1 MVTTRRSDEDDGAG
15 ISVRAPGSG
24 WVGDRGGSKTG
35 VDPKS
40 GPICPRAQQPP
51 GRGDCLP
58 LPSPSLPQT
67 IAHRGAKAHAKENT
81 LAAFRLAASSGAHA
95 IETDARLSGDGVA
108 VLAHDLG
115 LERCFGR
122 GCGDLRADELKALG
136 AGMWV
141 LLDIK
146 MDDDPVLLLAA
157 IKRAVDEVPSG
168 KTAWEKRIVLGCWN
182 ASTLLAAR
190 RLLPSHATAH
200 IGTSHRYAQTFTAKL
215 PTLALNLAY
224 TAVPPK
230 TSQPLYAWTVNDEA
244 TMRWALRHPCVD
256 AVVTDDPARF
266 RALCARVEDELAG
279 RVAARSMGVWASL
292 AWRWDWACVRV
303 WHRLVFCYRR
313 FWLRKLDL
321 LR

>member
-1 MVTTRRSDEDDGAG
+1 MMEDETRPLFLVEKESPAATWTRRLS
-15 ISVRAPGSG
+15 
-24 WVGDRGGSKTG
+24 
-35 VDPKS
+35 
-40 GPICPRAQQPP
+40 
-51 GRGDCLP
+51 
-58 LPSPSLPQT
+58 SPNSTQSHPQT

-95 IETDARLSGDGVA
+95 IETDARLSRDGVA

-122 GCGDLRADELKALG
+122 SGVVGDLEAARLRALG
-136 AGMWV
+136 VVLLSELLEWLVEGEEEDSWKAGMWV

-146 MDDDPVLLLAA
+146 MDDDAALLLAA

-168 KTAWEKRIVLGCWN
+168 KTPWEKRI

-200 IGTSHRYAQTFTAKL
+200 IGTSHRYAQTFTARM

-224 TAVPPK
+224 TAVPRK

-244 TMRWALRHPCVD
+244 TMRWALGHACID

-266 RALCARVEDELAG
+266 RALCEEELAG
-279 RVAARSMGVWASL
+279 RVVARRMGVWAGL
-292 AWRWDWACVRV
+292 CWRWDWACVRV
-303 WHRLVFCYRR
+303 WHRLVFWYRR
-313 FWLRKLDL
+313 FWIRKLDL

>member
-1 MVTTRRSDEDDGAG
+1 MEDDTRPLLPLEKESPAATWTRRLPS
-15 ISVRAPGSG
+15 
-24 WVGDRGGSKTG
+24 
-35 VDPKS
+35 
-40 GPICPRAQQPP
+40 
-51 GRGDCLP
+51 P

-122 GCGDLRADELKALG
+122 GGCVGDLRADELKALG
-136 AGMWV
+136 VVSLRGLLEWLVEGEGEDSWKAGMWV